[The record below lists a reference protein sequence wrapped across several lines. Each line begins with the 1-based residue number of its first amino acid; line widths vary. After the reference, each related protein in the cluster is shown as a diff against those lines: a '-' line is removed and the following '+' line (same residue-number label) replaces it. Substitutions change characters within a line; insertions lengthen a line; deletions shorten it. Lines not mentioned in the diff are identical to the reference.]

1 MKIINKEIWQPS
13 DGITLE
19 ESAKQSVISQNNI
32 LVIAGPGAGK
42 TELLAQKATYLLQ
55 TNLCKEPKKILAISF
70 KTDSAQ
76 NLKERVER
84 RCGQD
89 AKSRFSSMTYD
100 AFFKRILDHFLY
112 ALPNELRPNLDY
124 LVNDFDIID
133 QAFLGQGVVFNGTV
147 SSKFNKYYDK
157 TLKETNL
164 PLNPDEFGSRI
175 WPLLL
180 KGFDNHRA
188 TLTFKMINKLADY
201 IILTNEQIKLAI
213 QKTYSHVFL
222 DEFQDTTD
230 LQYKFIKD
238 CFLESNSIITAVG
251 DNKQRIMVW
260 AGAMKN
266 VFEIYSDEFK
276 ASQKMLLMNHRSA
289 PKLIELQR
297 KMYESLQ
304 EVDLDIKCSN
314 KWNSSD
320 GEINLF
326 ISDNEV
332 LEADAIAND
341 IYEKIFNGIEPNDIC
356 ILCKQRPQDYSQAI
370 EKALK
375 EKGIRARIEIEYQDL
390 IKEPIIQLILDIVS
404 CSINI
409 KQAQKWETIKE
420 CIINIFSING
430 DNNTTYEEL
439 QNQIFNLKNNLKNM
453 IEQKCNIYEII
464 NTIKSFLDTNRI
476 KAYFPVYS
484 QGNYFDTI
492 LDKFIELFNIEFEA
506 ANQNWQNAIDN
517 FCGLNSI
524 PIMTIHKSKGLEYSA
539 VYFVGLED
547 SAFWNFKNQP
557 EEDRCAFFVALSRA
571 KCSVTFTFSNVR
583 SGLRYPEQKKDSINE
598 FFVLLQEE
606 NVANIKIFKELHSEN

>member
-1 MKIINKEIWQPS
+1 MKRIDKEIWEPS
-13 DGITLE
+13 DGIILE
-19 ESAKQSVISQNNI
+19 KSAKQSITSQNNI

-55 TNLCKEPKKILAISF
+55 TNLCKDPQKILAISF
-70 KTDSAQ
+70 KTDAAQ

-112 ALPNELRPNLDY
+112 ALPEELRPNTDY
-124 LVNDFDIID
+124 LINDLKIID
-133 QAFLGQGVVFNGTV
+133 QAFIHQDVFLDGTV
-147 SSKFNKYYDK
+147 NSKFNKHYDK
-157 TLKETNL
+157 TLKETIL
-164 PLNPDEFGSRI
+164 PLNTNDFGSKI
-175 WPLLL
+175 WTLLL
-180 KGFDNHRA
+180 KGFDNHKA

-238 CFLESNSIITAVG
+238 CFLGSNSIITAVG
-251 DNKQRIMVW
+251 DNKQRIMLW

-266 VFEIYSDEFK
+266 VFKIYNEEFK
-276 ASQKMLLMNHRSA
+276 SDQKVLLMNHRSA
-289 PKLIELQR
+289 PKLVELQR

-304 EVDLDIKCSN
+304 EENLDIKYSE

-326 ISDNEV
+326 ISDNEE
-332 LEADAIAND
+332 LEANAIAND
-341 IYEKIFNGIEPNDIC
+341 IEKKISKGIKPNDIC
-356 ILCKQRPQDYSQAI
+356 ILCKQKPQDYSPAI

-375 EKGIRARIEIEYQDL
+375 EKGIRSRIEIDYQDL

-409 KQAQKWETIKE
+409 KQAQKWETIKD
-420 CIINIFSING
+420 CVINIFSINS
-430 DNNTTYEEL
+430 DTTTYEEL
-439 QNQIFNLKNNLKNM
+439 QNQIFDLRNKLKNM
-453 IEQKCNIYEII
+453 IEQKCDISDII
-464 NTIKSFLDTNRI
+464 NTINSFLDTNRI
-476 KAYFPVYS
+476 KAYFPAYS
-484 QGNYFDTI
+484 QGKYFDTI
-492 LDKFIELFNIEFEA
+492 LDRFIKLFNIEFAE

-557 EEDRCAFFVALSRA
+557 EEDRCTFFVALSRA

-583 SGLRYPEQKKDSINE
+583 SGLKYPKQKKDAINE
-598 FFVLLQEE
+598 FFELLQNSGIA
-606 NVANIKIFKELHSEN
+606 NVIFYRN

>member
-1 MKIINKEIWQPS
+1 MKRIDKEIWEPS
-13 DGITLE
+13 DGIILE
-19 ESAKQSVISQNNI
+19 KSAKQSITSQNNI

-55 TNLCKEPKKILAISF
+55 TNLCKDPQKILAISF
-70 KTDSAQ
+70 KTDAAQ

-112 ALPNELRPNLDY
+112 ALPEELRPNTDY
-124 LVNDFDIID
+124 LINDLKIID
-133 QAFLGQGVVFNGTV
+133 QAFIHQDVFLDGTV
-147 SSKFNKYYDK
+147 NSKFNKHYDK
-157 TLKETNL
+157 TLKETIL
-164 PLNPDEFGSRI
+164 PLNTNDFGSKI
-175 WPLLL
+175 WTLLL
-180 KGFDNHRA
+180 KGFDNHKA

-238 CFLESNSIITAVG
+238 CFLGSNSIITAVG
-251 DNKQRIMVW
+251 DNKQRIMLW

-266 VFEIYSDEFK
+266 VFKIYNEEFK
-276 ASQKMLLMNHRSA
+276 SDQKVLLMNHRSA
-289 PKLIELQR
+289 PKLVELQR

-304 EVDLDIKCSN
+304 EENLDIKYSE

-326 ISDNEV
+326 ISDNEE
-332 LEADAIAND
+332 LEANAIAND
-341 IYEKIFNGIEPNDIC
+341 IEKKISKGIKPNDIC
-356 ILCKQRPQDYSQAI
+356 ILCKQKPQDYSPAI

-375 EKGIRARIEIEYQDL
+375 EKGIRSRIEIDYQDL

-409 KQAQKWETIKE
+409 KQAQKWETIKD
-420 CIINIFSING
+420 CVINIFSINS
-430 DNNTTYEEL
+430 DTTTYEEL
-439 QNQIFNLKNNLKNM
+439 QNQIFDLRNKLKNM
-453 IEQKCNIYEII
+453 IEQKCDISDII
-464 NTIKSFLDTNRI
+464 NTINSFLDTNRI
-476 KAYFPVYS
+476 KAYFPAYS
-484 QGNYFDTI
+484 QGKYFDTI
-492 LDKFIELFNIEFEA
+492 LDRFIKLFNIEFAE

-547 SAFWNFKNQP
+547 AAFWNFKNQP
-557 EEDRCAFFVALSRA
+557 EEDRCTFFVALSRA

-583 SGLRYPEQKKDSINE
+583 SGLKYPKQKKDAINE
-598 FFVLLQEE
+598 FFELLQNSGIA
-606 NVANIKIFKELHSEN
+606 NVIFYRN

>member
-1 MKIINKEIWQPS
+1 MKRIDKEIWKPS
-13 DGITLE
+13 DGIILE
-19 ESAKQSVISQNNI
+19 KSAKQSITSQNNI

-55 TNLCKEPKKILAISF
+55 TNHCKDPQKILAISF
-70 KTDSAQ
+70 KTDATQ
-76 NLKERVER
+76 NLKERVEL

-112 ALPNELRPNLDY
+112 ALPEELRPNTDY
-124 LVNDFDIID
+124 LVNDFDIVD
-133 QAFLGQGVVFNGTV
+133 QAFIRQGVFYSGTV
-147 SSKFNKYYDK
+147 NSKFNKYYDK
-157 TLKETNL
+157 TLKETTL
-164 PLNPDEFGSRI
+164 PLNPYEFGSRS
-175 WPLLL
+175 WSLLL
-180 KGFDNHRA
+180 KGFDNHKA
-188 TLTFKMINKLADY
+188 TLTFKMINKLANY

-251 DNKQRIMVW
+251 DNKQRIMLW

-266 VFEIYSDEFK
+266 VFEIFNDEFK
-276 ASQKMLLMNHRSA
+276 SEQKVLLMNHRSA
-289 PKLIELQR
+289 PKLVELQR

-304 EVDLDIKCSN
+304 EENLDIKYSE

-326 ISDNEV
+326 ISDNEE
-332 LEADAIAND
+332 LEANAIAND
-341 IYEKIFNGIEPNDIC
+341 IEKKISKGIKPNDIC
-356 ILCKQRPQDYSQAI
+356 ILCKQKPQDYSPAI

-375 EKGIRARIEIEYQDL
+375 EKGIRSRIEIDYQDL
-390 IKEPIIQLILDIVS
+390 IKEPIIQLILDIIS

-409 KQAQKWETIKE
+409 KQAQKWETIKD
-420 CIINIFSING
+420 CVINIFSINS
-430 DNNTTYEEL
+430 DTTTYEEL
-439 QNQIFNLKNNLKNM
+439 QNQIFDLRNKLKNM
-453 IEQKCNIYEII
+453 IEQKCDISDII
-464 NTIKSFLDTNRI
+464 NTINSFLDTNRI
-476 KAYFPVYS
+476 KAYFPAYS
-484 QGNYFDTI
+484 QGKYFDTI
-492 LDKFIELFNIEFEA
+492 LDSFIELFNIEFAE
-506 ANQNWQNAIDN
+506 ANQNWQNTIDN

-557 EEDRCAFFVALSRA
+557 EEDRCTFFVALSRA

-583 SGLRYPEQKKDSINE
+583 SGLKYPKQKKDAINE
-598 FFVLLQEE
+598 FFELLQNSGIA
-606 NVANIKIFKELHSEN
+606 NVIFYRN

>member
-1 MKIINKEIWQPS
+1 MKRIDKEIWEPS
-13 DGITLE
+13 DGIILE
-19 ESAKQSVISQNNI
+19 KSAKQSITSQNNI

-55 TNLCKEPKKILAISF
+55 TNLCKDPQKILAISF
-70 KTDSAQ
+70 KTDAAQ

-112 ALPNELRPNLDY
+112 ALPEELRPNTDY
-124 LVNDFDIID
+124 LINDLKIID
-133 QAFLGQGVVFNGTV
+133 QAFIHQDVFLDGTV
-147 SSKFNKYYDK
+147 NSKFNKHYDK
-157 TLKETNL
+157 TLKETIL
-164 PLNPDEFGSRI
+164 PLNTNDFGSKI
-175 WPLLL
+175 WTLLL
-180 KGFDNHRA
+180 KGFDNHKA

-238 CFLESNSIITAVG
+238 CFLGSNSIITAVG
-251 DNKQRIMVW
+251 DNKQRIMLW

-266 VFEIYSDEFK
+266 VFKIYNEEFK
-276 ASQKMLLMNHRSA
+276 SDQKVLLMNHRSA
-289 PKLIELQR
+289 PKLVELQR

-304 EVDLDIKCSN
+304 EENLDIKYSE

-326 ISDNEV
+326 ISDNEG
-332 LEADAIAND
+332 LEANAIAND
-341 IYEKIFNGIEPNDIC
+341 IEKKICKGIKPNDIC
-356 ILCKQRPQDYSQAI
+356 ILCKQKPQDYSQAI

-375 EKGIRARIEIEYQDL
+375 EKGIRSRIEIDYQDL

-409 KQAQKWETIKE
+409 KQAQKWETIKD
-420 CIINIFSING
+420 CVINIFSINS
-430 DNNTTYEEL
+430 DTTTYEEL
-439 QNQIFNLKNNLKNM
+439 QNQIFDLRNKLKNM
-453 IEQKCNIYEII
+453 IEQKCDISDII
-464 NTIKSFLDTNRI
+464 NTINFFLDTNRI
-476 KAYFPVYS
+476 KAYFPAYS
-484 QGNYFDTI
+484 QGKYFDTI
-492 LDKFIELFNIEFEA
+492 LDRFIKLFNIEFAE

-557 EEDRCAFFVALSRA
+557 EEDRCTFFVALSRA

-583 SGLRYPEQKKDSINE
+583 SGLKYPKQKKDAINE
-598 FFVLLQEE
+598 FFELLQNSGIA
-606 NVANIKIFKELHSEN
+606 NVIFYRN

>member
-1 MKIINKEIWQPS
+1 MIKIIDKENWQPS
-13 DGITLE
+13 DNIILE
-19 ESAKQSVISQNNI
+19 ESAFQSVTSQNNI

-55 TNLCKEPKKILAISF
+55 TNLCKNPRKILAISF
-70 KTDSAQ
+70 KTDAAQ

-89 AKSRFSSMTYD
+89 AKLRFSSMTYD

-112 ALPNELRPNLDY
+112 ALPEELRPNADY
-124 LVNDFDIID
+124 LINDLDIID
-133 QAFLGQGVVFNGTV
+133 QAFISQGSILNGTI

-157 TLKETNL
+157 TLKETSL
-164 PLNPDEFGSRI
+164 PLNLDEFGSRI
-175 WPLLL
+175 WSLLL
-180 KGFDNHRA
+180 KGFDNHKA

-213 QKTYSHVFL
+213 QTTYSHVFL

-238 CFLESNSIITAVG
+238 CFLGSNSIITAVG
-251 DNKQRIMVW
+251 DNKQRIMLW

-266 VFEIYSDEFK
+266 VFEIYNDEFK
-276 ASQKMLLMNHRSA
+276 SNQKVLLMNHRSA
-289 PKLIELQR
+289 PKLVELQR
-297 KMYESLQ
+297 RMYESLQ
-304 EVDLDIKCSN
+304 EENLDIKCSE

-326 ISDNEV
+326 ISDDEE
-332 LEADAIAND
+332 LEANAIANN
-341 IYEKIFNGIEPNDIC
+341 IEEKICIGIKPNDIC
-356 ILCKQRPQDYSQAI
+356 IICKQRVQDYSPTI
-370 EKALK
+370 IKALK
-375 EKGIRARIEIEYQDL
+375 EKNIRARVEIEYQDL
-390 IKEPIIQLILDIVS
+390 IKEPIIDLILDIIS
-404 CSINI
+404 CAINI
-409 KQAQKWETIKE
+409 RQAQKWEKIKE
-420 CIINIFSING
+420 TVINIFSI
-430 DNNTTYEEL
+430 DSNNNSRYEEL
-439 QNQIFNLKNNLKNM
+439 QEEIFDLKNSIKIM
-453 IEQKCNIYEII
+453 IDQNRNISEIVD
-464 NTIKSFLDTNRI
+464 TIKSFLDINRI

-484 QGNYFDTI
+484 QGSYFDTI
-492 LDKFIELFNIEFEA
+492 LDKFIELFNIEYEEA
-506 ANQNWQNAIDN
+506 NKNWQYAIDN

-571 KCSVTFTFSNVR
+571 KKSITFTFSNMR
-583 SGLRYPEQKKDSINE
+583 SSLKYPIQKRKDINE
-598 FFVLLQEE
+598 FFELLQRPGIATVK
-606 NVANIKIFKELHSEN
+606 NFNY

>member
-1 MKIINKEIWQPS
+1 MKRIDKEIWEPS
-13 DGITLE
+13 DGIILE
-19 ESAKQSVISQNNI
+19 ESAKQSITSQNNI

-55 TNLCKEPKKILAISF
+55 TNLCKDPQKILAISF
-70 KTDSAQ
+70 KTDAAQ

-112 ALPNELRPNLDY
+112 ALPEELRPNTDY
-124 LVNDFDIID
+124 LINDFEIID
-133 QAFLGQGVVFNGTV
+133 QAFINQDVFLEGTV
-147 SSKFNKYYDK
+147 NSKFNKHHDK
-157 TLKETNL
+157 ILKETIL
-164 PLNPDEFGSRI
+164 PLNTNDFESKI
-175 WPLLL
+175 WTLLL
-180 KGFDNHRA
+180 KGFDNHEA

-238 CFLESNSIITAVG
+238 CFLGSNSIITAVG
-251 DNKQRIMVW
+251 DNKQRIMLW

-266 VFEIYSDEFK
+266 VFEIYNDEFK
-276 ASQKMLLMNHRSA
+276 SEQKVLLMNHRSA
-289 PKLIELQR
+289 PKLVELQR

-304 EVDLDIKCSN
+304 EENLDIKYSE

-326 ISDNEV
+326 ISDNEE
-332 LEADAIAND
+332 LEANAIAND
-341 IYEKIFNGIEPNDIC
+341 IEKKISKGIKPNDIC
-356 ILCKQRPQDYSQAI
+356 ILCKQKPQDYSPAI

-375 EKGIRARIEIEYQDL
+375 EKGIRSRIEIDYQDL
-390 IKEPIIQLILDIVS
+390 IKEPIIQLILDIIS

-409 KQAQKWETIKE
+409 KQAQKWETIKD
-420 CIINIFSING
+420 CVINIFSINS
-430 DNNTTYEEL
+430 DTTTYEEL
-439 QNQIFNLKNNLKNM
+439 QNQIFDLRNKLKNM
-453 IEQKCNIYEII
+453 IEQKCDISDII
-464 NTIKSFLDTNRI
+464 NTINSFLDTNRI
-476 KAYFPVYS
+476 KAYFPAYS
-484 QGNYFDTI
+484 QGKYFDTI
-492 LDKFIELFNIEFEA
+492 LDRFIELFNIEFAE
-506 ANQNWQNAIDN
+506 ANQNWQNTIDN

-557 EEDRCAFFVALSRA
+557 EEDRCTFFVALSRA
-571 KCSVTFTFSNVR
+571 KCSVIFTFSNVR
-583 SGLRYPEQKKDSINE
+583 SGLKYPKQKKDAINE
-598 FFVLLQEE
+598 FFELLQNSGIA
-606 NVANIKIFKELHSEN
+606 NVIFYKN

>member
-1 MKIINKEIWQPS
+1 MKRIDKEIWEPS
-13 DGITLE
+13 DGIILE
-19 ESAKQSVISQNNI
+19 ESAKQSITSQNNI

-55 TNLCKEPKKILAISF
+55 TNLCKDPQKILAISF
-70 KTDSAQ
+70 KTDAAQ

-112 ALPNELRPNLDY
+112 ALPEELRPNTDY
-124 LVNDFDIID
+124 LINDLKIIE
-133 QAFLGQGVVFNGTV
+133 QAFIHQGASLDGTV
-147 SSKFNKYYDK
+147 NSKFNKHHDK
-157 TLKETNL
+157 TLKETIL
-164 PLNPDEFGSRI
+164 PLNTNDFGGKI
-175 WPLLL
+175 WTLLL
-180 KGFDNHRA
+180 KGFDNHKA

-238 CFLESNSIITAVG
+238 CFLGSNSIITAVG
-251 DNKQRIMVW
+251 DNKQRIMLW

-266 VFEIYSDEFK
+266 VFEIYNEEFK
-276 ASQKMLLMNHRSA
+276 SDQKVLLMNHRSA
-289 PKLIELQR
+289 PKLVELQR

-304 EVDLDIKCSN
+304 EENLDIKYSE

-326 ISDNEV
+326 ISDNEE
-332 LEADAIAND
+332 LEANAIAND
-341 IYEKIFNGIEPNDIC
+341 IEKKICKGIKPNDIC
-356 ILCKQRPQDYSQAI
+356 ILCKQKPQDYSQAI

-375 EKGIRARIEIEYQDL
+375 EKGIRSRIEIDYQDL

-409 KQAQKWETIKE
+409 KQAQKWETIKD
-420 CIINIFSING
+420 CVINIFSINS
-430 DNNTTYEEL
+430 DTATYEEL
-439 QNQIFNLKNNLKNM
+439 QNQIFDLRNKLKNM
-453 IEQKCNIYEII
+453 IEQKCDISDII
-464 NTIKSFLDTNRI
+464 NTINSFLDTNRI
-476 KAYFPVYS
+476 KAYFPAYS
-484 QGNYFDTI
+484 QGKYFDTI
-492 LDKFIELFNIEFEA
+492 LDRFIKLFNIEFAE

-557 EEDRCAFFVALSRA
+557 EEDRCTFFVALSRA

-583 SGLRYPEQKKDSINE
+583 SGLKYPKQKKDAINE
-598 FFVLLQEE
+598 FFELLQYSGIA
-606 NVANIKIFKELHSEN
+606 NVIFYRN